1 MMSIARVWVPCQFV
15 LLPDYYPPRTTY
27 VNNTFNPAE
36 SGSNRLTDERD
47 GPEKTGFADEDI
59 E

>member
-1 MMSIARVWVPCQFV
+1 MSIARGWVPRHFV
-15 LLPDYYPPRTTY
+15 LLQDHSPPRTTY